1 MPKTNK
7 SISFLKNKK
16 QTIMAK
22 YELME
27 KTEVNGQ
34 VWYYIRKE
42 DGFSVDN
49 SWTITLEKA
58 EEMFRELE
66 QGKSSEPII
75 KILKTIEVND

>member
-1 MPKTNK
+1 
-7 SISFLKNKK
+7 
-16 QTIMAK
+16 MAK